1 MIIVERNRQIT
12 VVLVVVVDSRSEVV
26 AVVGVVLGSQHRYL
40 ILSFF
45 TSSEATES
53 GYSLSLW

>member
-1 MIIVERNRQIT
+1 MIIVERNRHIT
-12 VVLVVVVDSRSEVV
+12 VILVVVIDSRIEVV
-26 AVVGVVLGSQHRYL
+26 AVVGIVLGSQHRYL

-45 TSSEATES
+45 ASSEATES